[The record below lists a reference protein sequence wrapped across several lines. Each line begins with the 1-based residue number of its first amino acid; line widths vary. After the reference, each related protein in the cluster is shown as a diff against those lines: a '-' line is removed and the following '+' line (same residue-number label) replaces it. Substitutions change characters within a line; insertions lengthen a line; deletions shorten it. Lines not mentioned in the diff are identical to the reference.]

1 MYRTGTGF
9 DAHVFCEKRALVL
22 GGVEIPGFRG
32 LAGHSDADV
41 LSHAVADAILGAIGE
56 GDLGKHFPPGNPEY
70 KDISSLVILSEV
82 ARMMRERGFAAENID
97 CTVICEEP
105 KISPHA
111 YSMEKKI
118 ADTLGISPEAVNV
131 KGTSTEGLGFTG
143 RREGIAAMAS
153 ALVRKA
159 TEPSGS

>member
-9 DAHVFCEKRALVL
+9 DAHAFCEKRVLVL
-22 GGVEIPGFRG
+22 GGVEIPGCRG
-32 LAGHSDADV
+32 LVGHSDADV

-56 GDLGKHFPPGNPEY
+56 GDLGKHFPPGDPQC

-82 ARMMRERGFAAENID
+82 ARMMRNRGFTAENID

-111 YSMEKKI
+111 HAMEKKI
-118 ADTLGISPEAVNV
+118 AEGLGISAESVNV
-131 KGTSTEGLGFTG
+131 KGTSTDGLGFAG
-143 RREGIAAMAS
+143 RKEGIAALAS
-153 ALVRKA
+153 VCLRAL
-159 TEPSGS
+159 

>member
-9 DAHVFCEKRALVL
+9 DAHVFCEERTLTL
-22 GGVEIPGFRG
+22 GGVEIPGCRG
-32 LAGHSDADV
+32 LEGHSDADV
-41 LSHAVADAILGAIGE
+41 LCHAVADAILGAIGE
-56 GDLGKHFPPGNPEY
+56 GDLGKHFPPGDPEY
-70 KDISSLVILSEV
+70 KDISSLVILSQT
-82 ARMMRERGFAAENID
+82 ARMMKNRGFTAENID

-111 YSMEKKI
+111 HAMEKKI
-118 ADTLGISPEAVNV
+118 ADALGISPDAVNV

-153 ALVRKA
+153 VLVRN
-159 TEPSGS
+159 